1 MYLALLPALKLTRL
15 IIIFSPLDQPL
26 SSRSQGGYGGGYN
39 QGGGFGGGGGWG
51 GGRGY
56 NDRPRGGPT
65 PRPGDW
71 NCPHGCG
78 LVFASKM
85 NCFRCGAPKPEGAEL
100 EYGDRRDEGYN
111 RGGGD
116 YGGSWGGGGGGGGG
130 GDDAPPP
137 AGAPPGDAAE
147 RPASPPGPGE

>member
-1 MYLALLPALKLTRL
+1 
-15 IIIFSPLDQPL
+15 
-26 SSRSQGGYGGGYN
+26 
-39 QGGGFGGGGGWG
+39 
-51 GGRGY
+51 
-56 NDRPRGGPT
+56 
-65 PRPGDW
+65 
-71 NCPHGCG
+71 
-78 LVFASKM
+78 M

-130 GDDAPPP
+130 DDDAPPP